1 MDATIKNALGTITLS
16 EDLIATIVG
25 AAASENYGIVGMNS
39 NSVGDAWFQLIGSEN
54 LKRGVKVTVNED
66 SSVNI
71 ELHVTLMYGV
81 SFPAVVQNAISNVK
95 YCVEGLTGL
104 KVNYVDIHVEA
115 VRV

>member
-54 LKRGVKVTVNED
+54 LKRGVKVTVNE
-66 SSVNI
+66 
-71 ELHVTLMYGV
+71 ELGEYRASCYAHVRRI
-81 SFPAVVQNAISNVK
+81 FPCCCAECDQQCEV
-95 YCVEGLTGL
+95 L
-104 KVNYVDIHVEA
+104 
-115 VRV
+115 R

>member
-81 SFPAVVQNAISNVK
+81 SFPVAQNAISNVK

>member
-1 MDATIKNALGTITLS
+1 MDATIKNELGAITLS

-25 AAASENYGIVGMNS
+25 AAATENYGIVGMNS
-39 NSVGDAWFQLIGSEN
+39 NSVGDTWFQLIGSEN

-66 SSVNI
+66 NSVNI

-81 SFPAVVQNAISNVK
+81 SFQAVAQNAINNVK
-95 YCVEGLTGL
+95 YYVEGLTGL
-104 KVNYVDIHVEA
+104 KVNFVDIHVEA